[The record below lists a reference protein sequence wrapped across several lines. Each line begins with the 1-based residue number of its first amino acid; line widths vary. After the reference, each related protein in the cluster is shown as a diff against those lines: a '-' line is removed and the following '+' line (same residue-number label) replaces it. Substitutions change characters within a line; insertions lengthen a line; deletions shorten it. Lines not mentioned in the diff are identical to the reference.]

1 MSSFSLG
8 ALNMC
13 IIRGR
18 YPVTIGVVG
27 IDVCP
32 IHNKNQMINLKLS
45 DNEWT
50 FFTSGLLATWGNP
63 ALPILLHPAVSE
75 L

>member
-8 ALNMC
+8 ALNVC

-18 YPVTIGVVG
+18 YPTTVGEIG

-32 IHNKNQMINLKLS
+32 IHNENQMINFKLA
-45 DNEWT
+45 DNEWI
-50 FFTSGLLATWGNP
+50 FFKSGLLATWGNS